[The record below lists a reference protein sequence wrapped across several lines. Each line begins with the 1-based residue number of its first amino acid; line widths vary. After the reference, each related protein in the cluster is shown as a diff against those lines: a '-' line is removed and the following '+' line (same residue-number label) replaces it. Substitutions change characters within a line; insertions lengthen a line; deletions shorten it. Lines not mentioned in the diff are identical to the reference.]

1 MGVPAWTTPT
11 FTLTFQEPALD
22 LTTATNVYVTFNA
35 GFVTIT
41 KTGEELTVSEKQIV
55 VSLSQEECGKFGE
68 TAVNIQANWT
78 DASGQRCASDV
89 SNVDITKQLLKKVV
103 I

>member
-11 FTLTFQEPALD
+11 FTLSFQEPALD
-22 LTTATNVYVTFNA
+22 LTTAANVYVTFNA

-41 KTGEELTVSEKQIV
+41 KTGEELTVSEKQIIV
-55 VSLSQEECGKFGE
+55 TLTQQECGMFGE
-68 TAVNIQANWT
+68 ATVDIQANWT

-89 SNVDITKQLLKKVV
+89 SHADITKQLLKKVV

>member
-11 FTLTFQEPALD
+11 FTLTFQESALD

-68 TAVNIQANWT
+68 TAVDIQANWT
-78 DASGQRCASDV
+78 DASGQRCASEV
-89 SNVDITKQLLKKVV
+89 AKTDISKQLLKKV
-103 I
+103 IS